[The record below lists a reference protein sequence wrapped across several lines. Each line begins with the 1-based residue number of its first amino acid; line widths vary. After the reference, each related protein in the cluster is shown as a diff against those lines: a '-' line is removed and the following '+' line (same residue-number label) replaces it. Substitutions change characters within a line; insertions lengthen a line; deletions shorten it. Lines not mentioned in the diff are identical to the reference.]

1 MRKKI
6 KYFKIGNLKAY
17 NFDDILKEELKS
29 PKFRKAYEEE
39 LARLYLVREIRET
52 RKAKKLTQKDMAKKT
67 DMPQSVIARI
77 ESGRHAFSFS
87 TLYRIAAVFG
97 KKVVL
102 A

>member
-1 MRKKI
+1 MKKNI
-6 KYFKIGNLKAY
+6 KYFKIGNLKEY

-39 LARLYLVREIRET
+39 IARLSLVREIREA
-52 RKAKKLTQKDMAKKT
+52 RKAKKFTQSELAKKA

-77 ESGRHAFSFS
+77 ESGRHSFSFG
-87 TLYRIAAVFG
+87 TLYRIAKVFN
-97 KKVVL
+97 KRLVL